1 MEDLK
6 LEETAT
12 DEFADI
18 RPYEGQEF
26 TDALSRLLANKN
38 LITVFR
44 RQAWPAFPEFLAPVV
59 DTVCHWYLKMLVGK
73 VKTSDELHSLI
84 LERLI
89 KLVIK
94 NTMTEFTSTG
104 SEDLEEGKHYLFM
117 SNHRDIAMDPV
128 VVDYMIIRRG
138 FPSFQT
144 AFGDNLLSSREV
156 SDAIRI
162 NKAFIVQR
170 GLEPLAQLKSSLTL
184 SRYIRETIY
193 NKDSIWIAQ
202 REGRAK
208 DGDDKTNPAIIK
220 MFALC
225 NRQSGMTFTQYIN
238 SLNITPVSISY
249 EFDPCDRL
257 KAREAA
263 RRMEK
268 SLKNEVY
275 EKRKN
280 EDFISIVLGIQN
292 KKGRVHVAFGKPLYR
307 EDWRNAK
314 EVAQTVDEFILTHY
328 KLWPSNYLAYDI
340 MHNTD
345 KYVKHYTKE
354 YRDKF
359 MARFRR
365 LPPTTLP
372 LVLGVYA
379 KPVENAELYN
389 K

>member
-1 MEDLK
+1 MEELK
-6 LEETAT
+6 LEETAA

-18 RPYEGQEF
+18 RPYEGTEF
-26 TDALSRLLANKN
+26 TDALARLLANKN
-38 LITVFR
+38 LVTVFR
-44 RQAWPAFPEFLAPVV
+44 RQAWPAFPEFFAPVV
-59 DTVCHWYLKMLVGK
+59 DTLCHWYLKFLVRN
-73 VKTSDELHSLI
+73 VKTSDELHALI

-89 KLVIK
+89 SLVVKGTI
-94 NTMTEFTSTG
+94 TEFTSTG
-104 SEDLEEGKHYLFM
+104 SENLEAGKHYLYM

-128 VVDYMIIRRG
+128 VADYMLLKRG

-144 AFGDNLLSSREV
+144 AFGDNLLTSREV

-170 GLEPLAQLKSSLTL
+170 GLEPLAQLKSSMTL
-184 SRYIRETIY
+184 SRYIRETIQK
-193 NKDSIWIAQ
+193 KDSVWIAQ

-225 NRQSGMTFTQYIN
+225 NRQTGLNFTEYIN
-238 SLNITPVSISY
+238 SLNITPIAVSY

-257 KAREAA
+257 KARETA
-263 RRMEK
+263 RKMEK
-268 SLKNEVY
+268 SLRNEVY

-307 EDWRNAK
+307 EEWKNAK
-314 EVAQTVDEFILTHY
+314 EVAQAVDDFILTNY
-328 KLWPSNYLAYDI
+328 KLWPSNYVAYDI
-340 MHNTD
+340 MHSTD
-345 KYVKHYTKE
+345 KYVKKYTKE

-372 LVLGVYA
+372 FVLGTYA
-379 KPVENAELYN
+379 KPVENAELYTE
-389 K
+389 